1 MIYRI
6 TFSYEDIDDF
16 RLTFEA
22 DSEASFLDLHN
33 AILAAV
39 KYPNDQ
45 MTSFF
50 MCNER
55 WEKEQEVTLVEMDS
69 SFEYDNLVMEQTRL
83 SELLEEQGQR
93 LIYIFDPLYERYF
106 FGNLREIKAGNMDG
120 VKCVEKRGKA
130 PEQLH
135 HEDILDGIANKNG
148 KAEWEMDEEFF
159 GDSKYN
165 EEDLDMEGFQDL
177 SFEDGSMF

>member
-16 RLTFEA
+16 RLVFEA
-22 DSEASFLDLHN
+22 DSEATFLDLHK
-33 AILAAV
+33 AILDSV
-39 KYPNDQ
+39 KYADDQ

-50 MCNER
+50 MCNEH
-55 WEKEQEVTLVEMDS
+55 WEKEQEITLVEMGNN
-69 SFEYDNLVMEQTRL
+69 FEYDNLVMENTRL
-83 SELLEEQGQR
+83 SELLDEQGQR
-93 LIYIFDPLYERYF
+93 LIYIFDPMYERYF
-106 FGNLREIKAGNMDG
+106 FGSLREIKAGTMEG

-135 HEDILDGIANKNG
+135 EEDLADGIVGKDG
-148 KAEWEMDEEFF
+148 KADWEMDEEFF